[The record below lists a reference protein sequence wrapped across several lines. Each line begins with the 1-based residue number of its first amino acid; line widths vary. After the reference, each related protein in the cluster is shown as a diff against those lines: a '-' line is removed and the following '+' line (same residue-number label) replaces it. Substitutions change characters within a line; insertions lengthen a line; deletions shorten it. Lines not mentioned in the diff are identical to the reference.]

1 MDWCDEI
8 IKHFWYCC
16 EVASKDGMTQDEAL
30 KEMKVHKCS
39 PLSFLTLSLRHVY
52 CALYNRQVS

>member
-16 EVASKDGMTQDEAL
+16 EVASKNEMTQDEAV
-30 KEMKVHKCS
+30 KEVKVNIH
-39 PLSFLTLSLRHVY
+39 L
-52 CALYNRQVS
+52 